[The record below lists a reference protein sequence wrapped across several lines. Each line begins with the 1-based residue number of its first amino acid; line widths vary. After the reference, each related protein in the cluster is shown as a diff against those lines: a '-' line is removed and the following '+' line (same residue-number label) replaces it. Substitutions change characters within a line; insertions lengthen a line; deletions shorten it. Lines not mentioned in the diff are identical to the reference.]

1 MGNLNSM
8 PDIVVAHKDTQ
19 KNSKIYIDI
28 FTNTRIDDIIGI
40 NKRNPSIPNE
50 NEILEIGI
58 GNSFE
63 QRYKTKYKI

>member
-8 PDIVVAHKDTQ
+8 PDIVVVHKDTQ

-28 FTNTRIDDIIGI
+28 FTNTRVDDIIGI
-40 NKRNPSIPNE
+40 NKRNPPIPNE

-63 QRYKTKYKI
+63 QRYKNKYKI

>member
-19 KNSKIYIDI
+19 KNLKIYIDI
-28 FTNTRIDDIIGI
+28 FTNTRVDDIIDI
-40 NKRNPSIPNE
+40 NKRNPLIPNE

-58 GNSFE
+58 GSSFK
-63 QRYKTKYKI
+63 QRYKNKYKI